1 MHCLLNFSKPI
12 SNFDI
17 IILAVDFMETLCGF
31 EGFKMTSYVAW
42 FWTIHFFK
50 YISIWIR
57 NFVPS
62 SKLCLLAHF
71 TAAYKL
77 DQRRGSVV
85 WIFSVVHRMMEA
97 TIIFQN
103 TRKLIELQIV
113 KMDLFSQ
120 NLWSISYGWH
130 GWIAILIF
138 SIKRGKTRS
147 IGSGWNTT
155 YWSSFWSFS
164 LYRKSDFSSSRAK
177 VDIHIQLLLLKV
189 LFKIAVLTF

>member
-77 DQRRGSVV
+77 DQRCGSVV
-85 WIFSVVHRMMEA
+85 WIFSMVHRMMEA
-97 TIIFQN
+97 AIRNSRKFNQWKRIGLSQKIKGSMFTAEWQPSTLVLRIF
-103 TRKLIELQIV
+103 RLLCLK
-113 KMDLFSQ
+113 
-120 NLWSISYGWH
+120 
-130 GWIAILIF
+130 
-138 SIKRGKTRS
+138 KT
-147 IGSGWNTT
+147 
-155 YWSSFWSFS
+155 
-164 LYRKSDFSSSRAK
+164 D
-177 VDIHIQLLLLKV
+177 
-189 LFKIAVLTF
+189 